1 MKNQRSNQIIV
12 KIRPMEPRDIGAIFE
27 IDRILTGDERAISL
41 SYLITED
48 LGGELDLS
56 FTADINDQ
64 LAGFIIARHA
74 YIGEPVMDAVLIH
87 GLGVHPIYQRI
98 GIGTKL
104 MNALMKQARLK
115 GIKTLRVMLS
125 ERDTRIKNFF
135 SKMEFKPAQ
144 FVVYDKV
151 LKN

>member
-1 MKNQRSNQIIV
+1 MKNQSLNQIIV

-56 FTADINDQ
+56 FSADINDQ

-98 GIGTKL
+98 GIGKKL

-135 SKMEFKPAQ
+135 SKMEFEPAQ

-151 LKN
+151 LKS